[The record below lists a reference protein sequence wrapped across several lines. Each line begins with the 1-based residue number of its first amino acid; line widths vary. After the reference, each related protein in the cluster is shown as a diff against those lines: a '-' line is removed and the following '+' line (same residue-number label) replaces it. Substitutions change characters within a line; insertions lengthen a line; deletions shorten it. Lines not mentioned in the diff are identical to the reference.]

1 MRRTVLLLASLLLIP
16 HAALAQDAV
25 ADFYRGRSISLIV
38 ASTAGGGY
46 DTYGRLIGR
55 YLSRYIPG
63 SPAVV
68 VTNMT
73 GAGGAVATSHIF
85 NIAARDGTVMAAVLP
100 GTITDPL
107 YNGREKSRFDPARL
121 TYLGSANSEVNM
133 CYVRAD
139 AGVSSAR
146 DLTTKEVII
155 GAGQEGGSTRDQ
167 PAVQVN
173 LLGHKLRIVAGYPGS
188 REMFLAMEKNEVSGI
203 CGLGL
208 PAFRQQH
215 ADWLDSG
222 FVRILTQDNAHGDP
236 KVTAMGVPRTIDLA
250 KTPQDRQVM
259 ELIYSQ
265 QDFGRPYILPPGVPP
280 ARVDALRKAFLQALA
295 DKDLLAEAD
304 RLKIEIT
311 PVSGVDLQALVERI
325 YATPP
330 DIVERARQALTYRP

>member
-1 MRRTVLLLASLLLIP
+1 
-16 HAALAQDAV
+16 
-25 ADFYRGRSISLIV
+25 
-38 ASTAGGGY
+38 
-46 DTYGRLIGR
+46 
-55 YLSRYIPG
+55 
-63 SPAVV
+63 
-68 VTNMT
+68 MT
-73 GAGGAVATSHIF
+73 GAGGAVAASHIV
-85 NIAARDGTVMAAVLP
+85 NNAARDGTVMAAVLP

-107 YNGREKSRFDPARL
+107 YNGREKARFDPAKL
-121 TYLGSANSEVNM
+121 IYLGSANSEINM

-139 AGVSSAR
+139 AGVTSVR
-146 DLTTKEVII
+146 DLATKEVII

-236 KVTAMGVPRTIDLA
+236 RVSAMGVPRTVDLA
-250 KTPQDRQVM
+250 KTPQDRQAM

-280 ARVDALRKAFLQALA
+280 ERVAALRKAFLQTLA
-295 DKDLLAEAD
+295 DKDLLADAA

-311 PVSGVDLQALVERI
+311 PVAGADLQALVEKI

-330 DIVERARQALTYRP
+330 EVVERARQALTYRP